1 MSEADLKLRGLVHD
15 LNNVFQTI
23 LDAAE
28 LVPEGSRWKRMATTI
43 ANSAEHGLR
52 LTRELLESHNDSFD
66 FSAIVESAV
75 QFTRD
80 VLLVTS
86 GPPIEFHTEVPTG
99 LRMRGTAV
107 GWERVL
113 VNLFLN
119 SAQVM
124 KQGGAI
130 HLRVTPLKG
139 NLQILVWDN
148 GPGIPE
154 PILARIF
161 EPHFST
167 KAEIEGRRKNLGLGL
182 HIVKSIVEAHG
193 GAVTARNRPDGG
205 AEFEILVK
213 MVS

>member
-1 MSEADLKLRGLVHD
+1 MPQSDLKLRGLVHD

-23 LDAAE
+23 LDASE

-43 ANSAEHGLR
+43 ANSAEHGMR
-52 LTRELLESHNDSFD
+52 LTRELLESQQDSFD
-66 FSAIVESAV
+66 FSAIAESAV
-75 QFTRD
+75 QFARD

-86 GPPIEFHTEVPTG
+86 GPQVEFHTDIPPG
-99 LRMRGTAV
+99 LRIRGTAV

-119 SAQVM
+119 SAQAM
-124 KQGGAI
+124 KKGGEV
-130 HLRVTPLKG
+130 HLRVMPDDGL
-139 NLQILVWDN
+139 LRILVCDN

-154 PILARIF
+154 SILAKIF

-167 KAEIEGRRKNLGLGL
+167 KPDGQGRRRNSGLGL
-182 HIVKSIVEAHG
+182 HIVSSIVEANG
-193 GAVTARNRPDGG
+193 GTVTARNREDRG
-205 AEFEILVK
+205 AEFEIVVK

>member
-1 MSEADLKLRGLVHD
+1 MSQADLKLRGLVHD

-23 LDAAE
+23 LDASE

-43 ANSAEHGLR
+43 ANSAEHGMR
-52 LTRELLESHNDSFD
+52 LTRELLESQQDSFD
-66 FSAIVESAV
+66 FSAIAESAV
-75 QFTRD
+75 QFARD

-86 GPPIEFHTEVPTG
+86 GPQVVFHTDIPPSM
-99 LRMRGTAV
+99 RMRGTAV

-119 SAQVM
+119 SAQAM
-124 KQGGAI
+124 KKGGEV
-130 HLRVTPLKG
+130 HLRVMADNGL
-139 NLQILVWDN
+139 LRILVCDN

-154 PILARIF
+154 AILAKIF

-167 KAEIEGRRKNLGLGL
+167 KPDGHGKRRNSGLGL
-182 HIVKSIVEAHG
+182 HIVRSIVESNG
-193 GAVTARNRPDGG
+193 GTVTARNREDRG
-205 AEFEILVK
+205 AEFEIVVK